1 MRNIKTANLLETGI
15 VDGIVDVVENSTS
28 TNCYSS
34 SNNSHLNSL
43 HSSIID
49 KLSSPSRSRKQLQ

>member
-1 MRNIKTANLLETGI
+1 MRNIKTANLLET
-15 VDGIVDVVENSTS
+15 GIVDVVENSTS

-34 SNNSHLNSL
+34 SNSSSNLNSL